1 MKDNEDAEKE
11 ILNKRK
17 ELGLPERREK
27 RCKDMKTI
35 INIHITRILQHWML

>member
-17 ELGLPERREK
+17 ELGLPERRENGAK
-27 RCKDMKTI
+27 I
-35 INIHITRILQHWML
+35 

>member
-1 MKDNEDAEKE
+1 MKDNEDTEKE

-27 RCKDMKTI
+27 GAKI
-35 INIHITRILQHWML
+35 

>member
-27 RCKDMKTI
+27 GAKI
-35 INIHITRILQHWML
+35 